1 MLDARQSLQGE
12 PDRHAVGA
20 GLALQ
25 KFDQGHTPIA
35 RPIRTRSQHAIA
47 LADALFH
54 IIKCVKHGVF
64 LQAQADFEVGGRV
77 MNRWEE
83 MSIDSFAEVLW
94 KPGAAVGRL
103 ARASVAHLGD
113 GVLRAKLLFH
123 EADYLTIGADGAEGE
138 TLQADARECLLVL
151 RELFQLPYRQ
161 TEWLAKSLVQL
172 MRVTIDIPDYTSLA
186 KRAGKLG
193 VALDVRRHQGPVDV
207 VVDSTGSKVFGEG
220 EWKTR
225 KHGISKRRTW
235 RKLHL
240 AVNPDTHEII
250 AETLTEN
257 CCDDAGQVDAL
268 LEQVSGTITGFYGD
282 GACDKWKV
290 YETLDHRKIQAVIP
304 SQRNAKIKRL
314 GNSSAPRLARDIA
327 IREIRRRGR
336 RQWKKRIGYY
346 RRSLSETAMYRMKCC
361 FGDHLKNRLI
371 ENQRT
376 EARLRRKTPNKFAH
390 LELPEFEWS

>member
-54 IIKCVKHGVF
+54 IIKYVKHGVF

-123 EADYLTIGADGAEGE
+123 EADCLRIGADGAEGE

-172 MRVTIDIPDYTSLA
+172 MRVTIDIPDYMSLA

-193 VALDVRRHQGPVDV
+193 VALDVRRRQGPVDV
-207 VVDSTGSKVFGEG
+207 VVDSTGLKVFGEG

-225 KHGISKRRTW
+225 KHGISKRHTW
-235 RKLHL
+235 RKLRL
-240 AVNPDTHEII
+240 AVNPDTHERSG
-250 AETLTEN
+250 N
-257 CCDDAGQVDAL
+257 VDGKL
-268 LEQVSGTITGFYGD
+268 LRRRRPSGRPS
-282 GACDKWKV
+282 GASIGR
-290 YETLDHRKIQAVIP
+290 DHWVLWRRRLRQMEGL
-304 SQRNAKIKRL
+304 RNAGPSEDPSHYPATAKR
-314 GNSSAPRLARDIA
+314 
-327 IREIRRRGR
+327 
-336 RQWKKRIGYY
+336 
-346 RRSLSETAMYRMKCC
+346 
-361 FGDHLKNRLI
+361 
-371 ENQRT
+371 ENQA
-376 EARLRRKTPNKFAH
+376 ARQFERSSVGAGHRNPRNPPSWSPTMENTHRLSSPQPFGNGHVSHEMLLWRPSEKPSDRKPTNRSKIAK
-390 LELPEFEWS
+390 